1 MSARR
6 ALLLALVAISFVVPA
21 CKRKTP
27 PVAEAAWL
35 GPTHACARIKVA
47 GDVRCWG
54 ANGDGELWLDVP
66 APSASQLVPAPS
78 LVPRDV
84 RALGFG
90 LGFSCALEASG
101 RVRCWGVND
110 EGQLGDGASAPSRVP
125 RDVAASGVSA
135 IAVGARHA
143 CLVAEAGALRCWG
156 ANGAREVSPAE
167 PEPRVRRPLRVEL
180 PGPVRAFAVGDAHTC
195 AATSEPRT
203 LTCWGESAKGRLGE
217 HTDELTKAGI
227 TQLTAGA
234 AHTCALTDAARVY
247 CWGANDVGQ
256 LGDGTR
262 VDSARPVLV
271 ARVDGATAV
280 RAGRAHTCALLRS
293 GTVACWGANDAH
305 QLADGTTTPRGE
317 PVPLHGIVSVREI
330 LLAGDASCVLLA
342 DGQLRCWGKNDRGQL
357 GDGSTTP
364 HDVPMPVR
372 FSLGAPR
379 VVASAG
385 RY

>member
-1 MSARR
+1 MSAAR
-6 ALLLALVAISFVVPA
+6 AVSVALVVLAAGVPA

-35 GPTHACARIKVA
+35 GPSHACARIKVA

-54 ANGDGELWLDVP
+54 ANGEGELLLDL
-66 APSASQLVPAPS
+66 ADPSTTQLVPAPS
-78 LVPRDV
+78 RVARDV
-84 RALGFG
+84 RSLGLG
-90 LGFSCALEASG
+90 RGFSCALEASG

-125 RDVAASGVSA
+125 REVAVGASA
-135 IAVGARHA
+135 LAVGARHT
-143 CLVAEAGALRCWG
+143 CMLAEGGALRCWG
-156 ANGAREVSPAE
+156 ANGAREVSPVE
-167 PEPRVRRPLRVEL
+167 TEPRVRRPVHVKL
-180 PGPVRAFAVGDAHTC
+180 PGPVTAFAVGDAHTC
-195 AATSEPRT
+195 AATTEPRS
-203 LTCWGESAKGRLGE
+203 LTCWGEAAKGRLGD
-217 HTDELTKAGI
+217 HTDELTKNGVK
-227 TQLTAGA
+227 QLTAGA
-234 AHTCALTDAARVY
+234 AHTCALTDGARVY

-262 VDSARPVLV
+262 VESARPVLV
-271 ARVDGATAV
+271 ARVDGATSV

-305 QLADGTTTPRGE
+305 QLADGTTDPRAE
-317 PVPLHGIVSVREI
+317 PIPLHGIVSVREI
-330 LLAGDASCVLLA
+330 LLAGDGSCVLLG
-342 DGQLRCWGKNDRGQL
+342 DGQLRCWGHNDRGQL